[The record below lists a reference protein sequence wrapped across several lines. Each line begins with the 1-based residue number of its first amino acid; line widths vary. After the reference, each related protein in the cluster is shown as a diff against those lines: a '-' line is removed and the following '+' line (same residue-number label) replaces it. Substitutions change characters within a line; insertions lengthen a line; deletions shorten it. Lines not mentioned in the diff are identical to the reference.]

1 MANEALKDAVKGII
15 AAGKEGRLDDAYH
28 GYRKLFDSPDFSTY
42 RPEDQRQVLRLMIH
56 AKGPQTQ
63 NSSAAKIEAHR
74 SAITPLR
81 LLVDMYAEPVDYEML
96 GMCHVMIEDFPSADA
111 AFRAGLN
118 IERERNPGSDLC
130 GAFMKRISFL

>member
-1 MANEALKDAVKGII
+1 MANEALKDAVKSII
-15 AAGKEGRLDDAYH
+15 TLGKEGRLDEAYQ
-28 GYRKLFDSPDFSTY
+28 GYKKLFDSSDFSTY

-56 AKGPQTQ
+56 AKGPHTQ
-63 NSSAAKIEAHR
+63 NQSAAKVEAHR
-74 SAITPLR
+74 SAIVPLK
-81 LLVDMYAEPVDYEML
+81 LLVDMYAEPSDYEML
-96 GMCHVMIEDFPSADA
+96 GICHVMVEDFRSADA